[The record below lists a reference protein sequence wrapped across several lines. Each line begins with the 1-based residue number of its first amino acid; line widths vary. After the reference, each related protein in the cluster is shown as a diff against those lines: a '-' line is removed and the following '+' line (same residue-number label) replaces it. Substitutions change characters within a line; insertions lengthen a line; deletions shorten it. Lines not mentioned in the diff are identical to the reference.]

1 MISNGGWMLKLRGD
15 GDPRPW
21 VLDVTI
27 RDGGYLNDWQFA
39 AEHIDMAISLAAR
52 ADADII
58 EVGYFDD
65 EPGLPEGAACPPA
78 MLRRLRPLAGEALL
92 AAMIRPS
99 VKNPNEVLGA
109 RQGLVELLRI
119 PVDVRRPQ
127 LAVELARRCLSH
139 GFAVSF
145 NFTSVS
151 CFRPEQLAAATAAVA
166 GLASAIYLADSRGA
180 LQVADIAPA
189 VIAVRSAWDGPIGY
203 HAHDNLG
210 LAIATTEAAL
220 AAGCEMIDGS
230 IAGAGIGGRNLRL
243 DDALRI
249 AMRTRADLA
258 PAPDALAAGEAAI
271 GVPPPGAEMPL
282 YRVAGERNIRQEWV
296 EPLMRQLGPAGA
308 LAFIEK
314 LPRRTDWFEFGELDA
329 FFEQAGELVR
339 A

>member
-1 MISNGGWMLKLRGD
+1 MLNLLRNGG
-15 GDPRPW
+15 PRPL

-27 RDGGYLNDWQFA
+27 RDGGYLNDWQFSA
-39 AEHIDMAISLAAR
+39 AHIDAAVSIAAR
-52 ADADII
+52 ADADVI
-58 EVGYFDD
+58 EVGYLDD

-78 MLRRLRPLAGEALL
+78 MLRRLRPLAGKSLL

-99 VKNPNEVLGA
+99 VANPDSVLGTRA
-109 RQGLVELLRI
+109 GLVELLRI

-127 LAVELARRCLSH
+127 LAVDLAWRCRRR

-151 CFRPEQLAAATAAVA
+151 CFGPVQLAAAAATVKA
-166 GLASAIYLADSRGA
+166 EAAAIYLADSRGA
-180 LQVADIAPA
+180 LRTADIAPA
-189 VIAVRSAWDGPIGY
+189 VEAVRSEWTGPIGY

-220 AAGCEMIDGS
+220 AAGCELIDGS

-249 AMRTRADLA
+249 AMRTRSDLS
-258 PAPDALAAGEAAI
+258 PAPDALAAGEQAI
-271 GVPPPGAEMPL
+271 GVPRPGDEMPL
-282 YRVAGERNIRQEWV
+282 YRLAGERNIRQEWV
-296 EPLMRQLGPAGA
+296 EPLRQRLGASRA
-308 LAFIEK
+308 LALIEQ
-314 LPRRTDWFEFGELDA
+314 LPHRTDWFEFGELDPFLA
-329 FFEQAGELVR
+329 AAGEAVG